1 MNSSNRVPHPCSA
14 LTLVCLAHAGGSV
27 ALYREW
33 QDRLPSFVHVCMLE
47 LPGHGMRRCEPAHT
61 EWPALVEQLADE
73 LLALVGG
80 GAPFALFGHSMG
92 SLVGLE
98 LMHALRE
105 RGKPAPF
112 WFGAS
117 ATISPAR
124 RKHETH
130 WLNCSHA
137 EMISCL
143 RERGG
148 TPAELLDDADFV
160 DFMLPLLR
168 ADFHLCGM
176 HPAYMKAR
184 MKTRAEVANSS
195 AATLDCPIDVF
206 VGRDDPATAHRADVD
221 AWAQQTRGTCTV
233 HRFDGGH
240 FFIDT
245 AREAVLEVIA
255 GSLAQRIWQ
264 VQLTQHVRHVQSAQQ
279 TQQPDDSR
287 CAGAPPKPSRTPLA
301 RV

>member
-1 MNSSNRVPHPCSA
+1 MNSSNRISHVPSA

-27 ALYREW
+27 AVYREW
-33 QDRLPSFVHVCMLE
+33 QALLPSFIKVRTLE
-47 LPGHGMRRCEPAHT
+47 LPGHGMRRAEPVHT

-73 LLALVGG
+73 LRTLVDD

-105 RGKPAPF
+105 RGKPAPV

-117 ATISPAR
+117 ATISPSR

-130 WLNCSHA
+130 WLNCSHT
-137 EMISCL
+137 EMIACL

-176 HPAYMKAR
+176 HPARMKAR
-184 MKTRAEVANSS
+184 LE
-195 AATLDCPIDVF
+195 AAGSPAAMLDCPIDVF
-206 VGRDDPATAHRADVD
+206 VGRDDPATAHAADVD
-221 AWAQQTRGTCTV
+221 AWAQQTRGPCAV
-233 HRFDGGH
+233 HRFEGGH

-245 AREAVLEVIA
+245 AREAVLAVVA
-255 GSLAQRIWQ
+255 GSLARRIGYT
-264 VQLTQHVRHVQSAQQ
+264 QLARQMPEVHKPHQP
-279 TQQPDDSR
+279 QQPLHMSQPHDSQ
-287 CAGAPPKPSRTPLA
+287 CAGA
-301 RV
+301 

>member
-1 MNSSNRVPHPCSA
+1 MGTEPMTSSRHEAHASST

-27 ALYREW
+27 ALYRDW
-33 QDRLPSFVHVCMLE
+33 SQRLPSYVQVRTLE
-47 LPGHGMRRCEPAHT
+47 LPGHGMRRFSPPHT

-73 LLALVGG
+73 LLTLIDG

-105 RGKPAPF
+105 RGKPGPV

-137 EMISCL
+137 EMIACL

-176 HPAYMKAR
+176 HPAHRTAR
-184 MKTRAEVANSS
+184 IVPAGSPVMP
-195 AATLDCPIDVF
+195 DCPIDVF
-206 VGRDDPATAHRADVD
+206 VGRNDPATANSADVE
-221 AWAQQTRGTCTV
+221 AWAEETRGACTV
-233 HRFDGGH
+233 HWFDGGH
-240 FFIDT
+240 FFVDT
-245 AREAVLEVIA
+245 AREAVLAVVA
-255 GSLAQRIWQ
+255 GSLAKRVGPVPGMEEAQEAKFAQPPQESQR
-264 VQLTQHVRHVQSAQQ
+264 A
-279 TQQPDDSR
+279 
-287 CAGAPPKPSRTPLA
+287 APMTDPLRRA
-301 RV
+301 LA

>member
-1 MNSSNRVPHPCSA
+1 MNSSNRVSLVPGA

-27 ALYREW
+27 AVYREW
-33 QDRLPSFVHVCMLE
+33 QALLPSFVQVRALE
-47 LPGHGMRRCEPAHT
+47 LPGHGMRRAQPAHT

-73 LLALVGG
+73 LLTLADD

-105 RGKPAPF
+105 RGKPAPV

-117 ATISPAR
+117 ATVSPAR

-137 EMISCL
+137 EMIACL

-176 HPAYMKAR
+176 HPARMKAR
-184 MKTRAEVANSS
+184 VDEVDS
-195 AATLDCPIDVF
+195 AAAMLDCPIDVF
-206 VGRDDPATAHRADVD
+206 VGRDDPATAHGADVH
-221 AWAQQTRGTCTV
+221 AWAQQTRGPCTV
-233 HRFDGGH
+233 HGFDGGH

-245 AREAVLEVIA
+245 AREAVLAVVA
-255 GSLAQRIWQ
+255 GSLARRIGHT
-264 VQLTQHVRHVQSAQQ
+264 QLTEHAQQ
-279 TQQPDDSR
+279 AQYAQQAQHIAQPRDSQ
-287 CAGAPPKPSRTPLA
+287 CAGA
-301 RV
+301 